1 MMMILA
7 MTMAAAVALVFA
19 VTALLQ
25 LLWNMTLPELF
36 GIKAIGYWQ
45 AFRVLL
51 IACIL
56 FGPGAFFR
64 VNAGN
69 QSASLGSFG
78 APCRLAHAF
87 GSKG

>member
-1 MMMILA
+1 MMMLFVLA
-7 MTMAAAVALVFA
+7 TAAAVAALVFA

-36 GIKAIGYWQ
+36 GIKTIGYWQ

-64 VNAGN
+64 VNADN
-69 QSASLGSFG
+69 QSASLGSS
-78 APCRLAHAF
+78 
-87 GSKG
+87 GSP

>member
-1 MMMILA
+1 MMMSIVLA
-7 MTMAAAVALVFA
+7 MAAAVAALVFA

-25 LLWNMTLPELF
+25 LLWNMTLPDLF
-36 GIKAIGYWQ
+36 GIKTIGYWQ

-64 VNAGN
+64 VNTGN
-69 QSASLGSFG
+69 QSASLGSYG
-78 APCRLAHAF
+78 AAP
-87 GSKG
+87 

>member
-1 MMMILA
+1 MTSIVLA
-7 MTMAAAVALVFA
+7 MAAAVAALVFA

-36 GIKAIGYWQ
+36 GIKTIRYWQ

-64 VNAGN
+64 GNTDN
-69 QSASLGSFG
+69 QSASLGSYG
-78 APCRLAHAF
+78 AP
-87 GSKG
+87 

>member
-1 MMMILA
+1 MMMLFVLA
-7 MTMAAAVALVFA
+7 MVAAVAALVFA

-36 GIKAIGYWQ
+36 GIKTIGYWQ

-56 FGPGAFFR
+56 FGPGAFFT

-69 QSASLGSFG
+69 QRASLGSS
-78 APCRLAHAF
+78 
-87 GSKG
+87 GSP